1 MRCDKA
7 TFGWPIK
14 PLVVVQSGVSLK
26 APAEALPS
34 HFKMMRWVI
43 G

>member
-14 PLVVVQSGVSLK
+14 PSVVMPNGVSLK
-26 APAEALPS
+26 STAVDLPS
-34 HFKMMRWVI
+34 HFKRMRWVI